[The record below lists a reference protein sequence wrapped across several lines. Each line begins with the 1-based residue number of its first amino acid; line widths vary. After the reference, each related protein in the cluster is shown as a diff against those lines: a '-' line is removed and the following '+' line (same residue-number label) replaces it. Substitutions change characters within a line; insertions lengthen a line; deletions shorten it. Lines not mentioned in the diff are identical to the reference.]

1 MKKIILCLLILSLTA
16 SAFAS
21 RLLRAGDSLIY
32 VLTID
37 NTQRGTGDFFELKG
51 DGLSDGVVVKYDKDL
66 TFKKMVN
73 SGCSYQVSFFDA
85 VYDSKGYLTVMG
97 YASEEAF
104 GTGIL
109 KDLKPKGGADI
120 ILVKYDMDLNI
131 VKINNIGTKLND
143 WGNRIILS
151 SKGDYI
157 VVGHETDQTTTKAIL
172 YSIDE
177 NLEVNNKAT
186 FIGSFNKPSDSKFNI
201 FYNVIETKSGDFALC
216 GVIAKAYP
224 EGSFADKGLVVV
236 YDKDFKIKN
245 KASFGTSS
253 QWITLSDIIEKPE
266 GGFITIG
273 RTGGD
278 SEKGVLLDLS
288 KNLSKIDVKFHFP
301 TLSGEMPN
309 YNGLLSIQ
317 PFTGNGGGY
326 LIFGAA
332 FYNKR
337 GYVTY
342 YMVYDSEN
350 GFDEICALPEL
361 TNIDYYVGPDSS
373 FYIIGFDKE
382 GMLTPAPNA
391 WF

>member
-85 VYDSKGYLTVMG
+85 VYDSKGYITVMG
-97 YASEEAF
+97 YASKEAF

-151 SKGDYI
+151 SKGNYI
-157 VVGHETDQTTTKAIL
+157 VVGHETDQTLTKAII
-172 YSIDE
+172 YSVDE
-177 NLEVNNKAT
+177 NLEINNKAT
-186 FIGSFNKPSDSKFNI
+186 FLGSFNKPSDSKFNI

-216 GVIAKAYP
+216 GVIAKSYP
-224 EGSFADKGLVVV
+224 EGSYADKGLVVV
-236 YDKDFKIKN
+236 YDNKFKIKN
-245 KASFGTSS
+245 KASFGTST
-253 QWITLSDIIEKPE
+253 QWITLADLIEKPE
-266 GGFITIG
+266 GGFIIIG
-273 RTGGD
+273 RTGGE
-278 SEKGVLLDLS
+278 SEKGVLLDLD
-288 KNLSKIDVKFHFP
+288 KNLLKTDVKFHFP
-301 TLSGEMPN
+301 TLSGGMPN
-309 YNGLLSIQ
+309 YNDLLSIQ

-350 GFDEICALPEL
+350 GFEEICPLPEL
-361 TNIDYYVGPDSS
+361 TDINYYVGPDSS
-373 FYIIGFDKE
+373 FYIIGYDKE
-382 GMLTPAPNA
+382 GNLSPNTNA